1 MTRIGHNIKFVTS
14 APTFRQIPEHP
25 YAHLAFAGRSN
36 VGKSS
41 LINRLANIKGLAKVS
56 GTPGKTRLLNVFDV
70 DSQFL
75 LVDLPGY
82 GYAKVSKSMKRDW
95 GRVIEEYLMQ
105 MRERIL
111 LIFLVDSRHL
121 PQKRDEE
128 LHEFLMEHRIRFI
141 TVPTKIDKLSKNQL
155 AKQLTI
161 LNNRYTVGNNPFFPV
176 SAKTGEGIDHLIN
189 QIQQELQSI
198 QGAHT

>member
-1 MTRIGHNIKFVTS
+1 MTRIGHNIKFITS
-14 APTFRQIPEHP
+14 APTYRHIPDHP
-25 YAHLAFAGRSN
+25 YAHLVFAGRSN

-41 LINRLANIKGLAKVS
+41 LINQLANVKGLAKVS

-70 DSQFL
+70 DGQFL

-95 GRVIEEYLMQ
+95 GKVIEEYLEQ

-111 LIFLVDSRHL
+111 LIFLVDSRHV

-128 LHEFLMEHRIRFI
+128 LHEFLMERRIRFL

-161 LNNRYTVGNNPFFPV
+161 LNNRYTVGNNLFFPV

>member
-1 MTRIGHNIKFVTS
+1 MKRIGHNIKFITS
-14 APTFRQIPEHP
+14 APTYRQIPDQP
-25 YAHLAFAGRSN
+25 YPHLVFAGRSN

-56 GTPGKTRLLNVFDV
+56 GTPGKTRLLNIFDV
-70 DSQFL
+70 EGRFL

-82 GYAKVSKSMKRDW
+82 GYARVSKTMKRDW
-95 GRVIEEYLMQ
+95 GKVIEEYLIH
-105 MRERIL
+105 MRERIV
-111 LIFLVDSRHL
+111 LIFLVDSRHM

-128 LHEFLMEHRIRFI
+128 LHAFLLDRGIRFI
-141 TVPTKIDKLSKNQL
+141 IVPTKIDKLSKNQL

-161 LNNRYTVGNNPFFPV
+161 LNNRYTVGNNLFFPV

-189 QIQQELQSI
+189 QIQNELQSI